1 MPHVELDAERGVIW
15 FQTTWNQKDL
25 VRQVPG
31 ARWDAEHKRWTAPLT
46 WTSVTVA
53 RGVFGGQ
60 LTVGPELTDWAWREY
75 HDRVMP
81 ALELRD
87 ALVPLDDGSPEHRLV
102 DSWVGRDGKRGLYE
116 FQAAGTQFMLRA
128 ESGLLGDE
136 MGAGKTPQTLSVM
149 RAHQTLDGT
158 GLPALVICPNSVK
171 HHWQNDALTWLPEAT
186 PYVVEGSAAQRR
198 KVLKAAL
205 QDRTALVIINIES
218 VRLFTRLAPYGSV
231 KLTRCREC
239 DPRHGDEGIK
249 ASRCE
254 VHRKE
259 LNEFDFKTVVLDEAH
274 RVKDP
279 KAKQTRAIWYV
290 GHQPGVRWRWALT
303 GTPIANHPGDL
314 WSVMHL
320 VAPDEYPTRSTHVD
334 RFCLMSWNAFGGM
347 DVVGVRP
354 DTRDELFKVLDPRF
368 RRMLKAIVLPQL
380 PPKVRE
386 VRYAEMSTPQARAY
400 RELGTQLRTRLPDGQ
415 LLVATNQ
422 LVAKTRLMQFAAASV
437 TVDKPDVDDVSS
449 WRVTLREPSPK
460 LDVLDEV
467 LDELGLAAFD
477 YVGAPVLIA
486 AEHLDMITLI
496 CARLDQH
503 GIRHAKITGEVA
515 PIDRQRA
522 LDALN
527 TGSIRA
533 LVFTGKAGGVG
544 LNMSAA
550 DTLINV
556 QRSWSLVD
564 ERQKEDRNH
573 RVGSERH
580 DSVRIIDIVTRD
592 TVEEDQITRLHE
604 KLLRLDEITRDRAA
618 LLARGELS
626 AATIGVLD
634 QREALLMNTAIDL
647 DADLNVTTS

>member
-1 MPHVELDAERGVIW
+1 MRWV
-15 FQTTWNQKDL
+15 
-25 VRQVPG
+25 QV
-31 ARWDAEHKRWTAPLT
+31 
-46 WTSVTVA
+46 
-53 RGVFGGQ
+53 
-60 LTVGPELTDWAWREY
+60 Y
-75 HDRVMP
+75 
-81 ALELRD
+81 
-87 ALVPLDDGSPEHRLV
+87 
-102 DSWVGRDGKRGLYE
+102 
-116 FQAAGTQFMLRA
+116 
-128 ESGLLGDE
+128 
-136 MGAGKTPQTLSVM
+136 GKTPQTLSTI
-149 RAHQTLDGT
+149 RAHDELDGT
-158 GLPALVICPNSVK
+158 GLPALIITPNSVK
-171 HHWQNDALTWLPEAT
+171 HHWAHECGTWLPQAT

-218 VRLFTRLAPYGSV
+218 VRLFTRLAPYGSI

-239 DPRHGDEGIK
+239 DPRHGDDDVK
-249 ASRCE
+249 AARCE

-259 LNEFDFKTVVLDEAH
+259 LNEFDFRTVVLDEAH

-320 VAPDEYPTRSTHVD
+320 VAPDEYPTRSTYVD

-386 VRYAEMSTPQARAY
+386 VRYAEMSSAQAKVY

-415 LLVATNQ
+415 LLVAANQ
-422 LVAKTRLMQFAAASV
+422 LVARTRLMQFAAASV
-437 TVDKPDVDDVSS
+437 TVDKPDVDDVAS
-449 WRVTLREPSPK
+449 WRVSLREPSPK

-467 LDELGLAAFD
+467 LDELGIAAFD
-477 YVGAPVLIA
+477 YPGAPILVA
-486 AEHLDMITLI
+486 AEHLDLIELI
-496 CARLDQH
+496 CRRLEAK
-503 GIRHAKITGEVA
+503 GIRHAKITGDVA

-527 TGSIRA
+527 TGAIRV

-550 DTLINV
+550 DTLVNV

-580 DSVRIIDIVTRD
+580 DSVRIIDIVTRN
-592 TVEEDQITRLHE
+592 TVEEDQIERLHE
-604 KLLRLDEITRDRAA
+604 KLLRLDEITRDRARLHAAGQLDATSIA
-618 LLARGELS
+618 LLD
-626 AATIGVLD
+626 D
-634 QREALLMNTAIDL
+634 QEALVLSTALDL
-647 DADLNVTTS
+647 DADLNVVTS

>member
-1 MPHVELDAERGVIW
+1 MPHASLDADVGVIRL
-15 FQTTWNQKDL
+15 QTVWNHKDL

-31 ARWDAEHKRWTAPLT
+31 ARWDATDKRWTVPLT
-46 WTSVTVA
+46 WASLVTL
-53 RGVFGGQ
+53 RGVFGEQ
-60 LTVGPELTDWAWREY
+60 FTADQPLSEWSWNEY
-75 HDRVMP
+75 RQRVLP
-81 ALELRD
+81 SLELRD
-87 ALVPLDDGSPEHRLV
+87 ALAPVDDGSPEYRLV
-102 DSWVGRDGKRGLYE
+102 ESWIGRDGNPGLYE
-116 FQAAGTQFMLRA
+116 FQSAGVQFMLRA

-136 MGAGKTPQTLSVM
+136 MGAGKTPQTASVI

-171 HHWQNDALTWLPEAT
+171 HHWAGDVATWLPEAT
-186 PYVVEGSAAQRR
+186 PYVVEGSAARRR
-198 KVLKAAL
+198 KVLKEAL
-205 QDRTALVIINIES
+205 ADPNALVIINIES

-239 DPRHGDEGIK
+239 DPRHGDEEIR

-259 LNEFDFKTVVLDEAH
+259 LNEFDFQTVVLDEAH

-279 KAKQTRAIWYV
+279 KAKQTRAIWQV
-290 GHQPGVRWRWALT
+290 MHAPSVRWRWALT

-314 WSVMHL
+314 WAIMHA
-320 VAPDEYPTRSTHVD
+320 VVREEYPVRSTFAD

-386 VRYAEMSTPQARAY
+386 VRYADMSSAQARAY
-400 RELGTQLRTRLPDGQ
+400 RELGSQLRTRLPDGQ
-415 LLVATNQ
+415 LLVAANR
-422 LVAKTRLMQFAAASV
+422 LVARTRLMQFAAASV
-437 TVDKPDVDDVSS
+437 SVDKTDPDDPSS

-467 LDELGLAAFD
+467 LDELGVAALD
-477 YVGAPVLIA
+477 YTGAPVLVA
-486 AEHLDMITLI
+486 AEHLDMIELV
-496 CARLDQH
+496 CARLERK
-503 GIRHAKITGEVA
+503 GVRHARITGEVA

-522 LDALN
+522 LEALN
-527 TGSIRA
+527 SGAIRA

-580 DSVRIIDIVTRD
+580 DSVRIVDIVTRD
-592 TVEEDQITRLHE
+592 TVEEDQVTRLHE
-604 KLLRLDEITRDRAA
+604 KLLRLDEITRDRARLHATGQDTGHLDLEETA
-618 LLARGELS
+618 LL
-626 AATIGVLD
+626 T
-634 QREALLMNTAIDL
+634 TAVDL
-647 DADLNVTTS
+647 DDDLHVTTS